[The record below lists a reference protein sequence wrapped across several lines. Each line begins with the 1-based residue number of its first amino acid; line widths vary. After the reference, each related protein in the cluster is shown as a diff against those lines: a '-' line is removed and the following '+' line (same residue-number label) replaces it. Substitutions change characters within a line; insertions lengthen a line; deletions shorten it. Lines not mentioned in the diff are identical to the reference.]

1 MAASGQRIVR
11 AHRIFQTEVRVSGAN
26 RHSTAVAALTE
37 VAPDS
42 GGDVPF
48 VAGATM
54 KVYNVAP
61 QDSGVVVVRGEVD
74 WDTDLNVRV
83 SVIIF

>member
-1 MAASGQRIVR
+1 MTASGQRIVR
-11 AHRIFQTEVRVSGAN
+11 AHRIFQTEVGVSGAN

-37 VAPDS
+37 VAPDP

-48 VAGATM
+48 IANATM

-61 QDSGVVVVRGEVD
+61 RDNGVVAVRGEID
-74 WDTDLNVRV
+74 WDDDINVRV
-83 SVIIF
+83 SVIIV

>member
-1 MAASGQRIVR
+1 M
-11 AHRIFQTEVRVSGAN
+11 
-26 RHSTAVAALTE
+26 
-37 VAPDS
+37 
-42 GGDVPF
+42 PF

-74 WDTDLNVRV
+74 WNTDLNVRV